1 MATTTKQTKT
11 PPTTSP
17 DASGSST
24 SSNPEVD
31 AARTE
36 AANGIVRRY
45 ALYGTATALIPVFGI
60 DVAALTAVQTKMV
73 NDLAELYG
81 YDLSD
86 QLMQTALTNG
96 ITSLAG
102 RIITG
107 MLTGIAKSFAPLKS
121 LVGGALAA
129 AFAGFI
135 TAETGKIYQ
144 ARMEAGQHPAD
155 IRVSDIIDHII
166 LQLREGKFNPTNVK
180 GQFAFLLNQ

>member
-1 MATTTKQTKT
+1 MATSTKKATTKT
-11 PPTTSP
+11 PTEKEPSAP
-17 DASGSST
+17 AASQR
-24 SSNPEVD
+24 EVA

-36 AANGIVRRY
+36 EANAIVRKY
-45 ALYGTATALIPVFGI
+45 ALFGTATALIPVFGV

-73 NDLAELYG
+73 NDLAEVYG
-81 YDLSD
+81 YDISD

-96 ITSLAG
+96 ITSLAS
-102 RIITG
+102 RVITG
-107 MLTGIAKSFAPLKS
+107 MLTGIAKSFTPLKS
-121 LVGGALAA
+121 LVGGALSA

-155 IRVSDIIDHII
+155 IKVSDIIDHII

-180 GQFAFLLNQ
+180 GQFAYLLNQ